1 VQRKEMA
8 RKRCAKFVK
17 VRTKKKKQK
26 GQIRHL
32 KKGRENIMEM
42 TLLQKAQVAVAE
54 LNGASSLMNK
64 QMEAGELDNSVVA
77 KAVGAA
83 MRKAKRC
90 QKLYFYGSD
99 IRQMEEFTDA
109 DLDVEIDASIGRLNS
124 VLNHY
129 AKAVGAEFVQ

>member
-1 VQRKEMA
+1 
-8 RKRCAKFVK
+8 
-17 VRTKKKKQK
+17 
-26 GQIRHL
+26 
-32 KKGRENIMEM
+32 MEM

-99 IRQMEEFTDA
+99 IRQMSEFTDA
-109 DLDVEIDASIGRLNS
+109 DLDVEIDASIQRLNS
-124 VLNHY
+124 VLIPY
-129 AKAVGAEFVQ
+129 SKAVGWTG

>member
-1 VQRKEMA
+1 LVEGENSTHSTPK
-8 RKRCAKFVK
+8 KRE
-17 VRTKKKKQK
+17 TKY
-26 GQIRHL
+26 L
-32 KKGRENIMEM
+32 NIMEK
-42 TLLQKAQVAVAE
+42 TLLQKARVAVAE
-54 LNGASSLMNK
+54 LNGASLLMNK
-64 QMEAGELDNSVVA
+64 QMETGELDNSVVA

-124 VLNHY
+124 VLIPY